1 LEREAGTASDWQASK
16 LKERAMARP
25 AVKSKAAIAEAGY
38 TLEDQVG
45 FVLRQVQQRHTLI
58 FANRIGQ
65 DLTPTQWAAL
75 AKLFEAGACSQNLL
89 GRLTAMDA
97 ATIKGVVDRLVRRK
111 LARTC
116 PDPANRRRLL
126 VDLTPEGRELVRHL
140 MPPAHQITAETLAPL
155 SAAERETFLALLKKM
170 R

>member
-1 LEREAGTASDWQASK
+1 MAKPALKPNSTLQA
-16 LKERAMARP
+16 AR
-25 AVKSKAAIAEAGY
+25 Y

-45 FVLRQVQQRHTLI
+45 FVLRQVHQRHTLI
-58 FANRIGQ
+58 FTNRMRH

-75 AKLFEAGACSQNLL
+75 AKLFETGPCSQNLL

-97 ATIKGVVDRLVRRK
+97 ATIKGVVDRLVRRE

-116 PDPANRRRLL
+116 PDPSNRRRLL
-126 VDLTPEGRELVRHL
+126 VDLTPAGRQLVSDL
-140 MPPAHQITAETLAPL
+140 APAAHQISQETLAPL
-155 SAAERETFLALLKKM
+155 SASEQEIFLTLLKKL

>member
-1 LEREAGTASDWQASK
+1 
-16 LKERAMARP
+16 MARP
-25 AVKSKAAIAEAGY
+25 ALKSKAAAQEAGY
-38 TLEDQVG
+38 TLDDQVG

-58 FANRIGQ
+58 FANRIGH

-111 LARTC
+111 LAGTC
-116 PDPANRRRLL
+116 PDPVNRRRRL
-126 VDLTPEGRELVRHL
+126 VDLTPAGRELVGHL
-140 MPPAHQITAETLAPL
+140 IPCANQITGETLAPL
-155 SAAERETFLALLKKM
+155 SAGERETFLTLLKKM

>member
-1 LEREAGTASDWQASK
+1 
-16 LKERAMARP
+16 MARP
-25 AVKSKAAIAEAGY
+25 AAKSKAAAPEASY
-38 TLEDQVG
+38 TLDDQAG

-58 FANRIGQ
+58 FANRMGHG
-65 DLTPTQWAAL
+65 LTPTQWAAL

-126 VDLTPEGRELVRHL
+126 VDLTPQGREIVKHL
-140 MPPAHQITAETLAPL
+140 IPPAHQITEETLAPL
-155 SAAERETFLALLKKM
+155 SPSERDTFLALLKKM

>member
-1 LEREAGTASDWQASK
+1 
-16 LKERAMARP
+16 MAEP
-25 AVKSKAAIAEAGY
+25 AVKPKATTTEAGY
-38 TLEDQVG
+38 TLDDQVG
-45 FVLRQVQQRHTLI
+45 FVLRQVQQRHTLL
-58 FANRIGQ
+58 FATLMRH

-111 LARTC
+111 LAGTC

-126 VDLTPEGRELVRHL
+126 VDLTAEGRQLVRHL
-140 MPPAHQITAETLAPL
+140 IPFAHQITEETLAPL
-155 SAAERETFLALLKKM
+155 SAGEREMFLTLLRKM

>member
-1 LEREAGTASDWQASK
+1 
-16 LKERAMARP
+16 MAKP
-25 AVKSKAAIAEAGY
+25 ALKSKPAIPDAGY
-38 TLEDQVG
+38 TLNDQVG
-45 FVLRQVQQRHTLI
+45 FVLRQVNQRHTLI
-58 FANRIGQ
+58 FANCMGH

-111 LARTC
+111 LAGTC
-116 PDPANRRRLL
+116 PDPANRRRRL
-126 VDLTPEGRELVRHL
+126 VDLTSHGRELVRQL
-140 MPPAHQITAETLAPL
+140 ISPAHQITEETLAPL
-155 SAAERETFLALLKKM
+155 SAGERETFLTLLKKL